1 MAVRVIGV
9 SVSVVIFHPA
19 GDQSG
24 FPECAKDEFDVVSVV
39 FGEKDGSECSGKR
52 VQDEL
57 ELKLELEIGSEK

>member
-1 MAVRVIGV
+1 MAVARHHDFVGE
-9 SVSVVIFHPA
+9 
-19 GDQSG
+19 SG

-57 ELKLELEIGSEK
+57 ELKLELESGSEK